1 MSELKT
7 INSSIDIIRSLLDII
22 ISLQA
27 DLDLERSKRCVNC
40 KRYYVIGPKGC
51 VTPDIVGRPVDE
63 FCCIDWV
70 VKDE

>member
-7 INSSIDIIRSLLDII
+7 INSSIEIIR
-22 ISLQA
+22 SLQA

-40 KRYYVIGPKGC
+40 KRYYVIGPKSC
-51 VTPDIVGRPVDE
+51 VTPDIVGRPAEE
-63 FCCIDWV
+63 FCCIDWM